1 MRVLLR
7 CDGSPQIGVG
17 HVVRALALAEE
28 AVSRGHTVSLLGRV
42 EGTLLESLVHGFGP
56 RLTLLGPEV
65 ERVPLAEVAL
75 AHDVVHVDHY
85 ELGTEV
91 LDEVDAA
98 AGSAGADRP
107 LLSAMADGEFGARP
121 ADVLIDPT
129 VGAELGAPPAR
140 ARWHLRGARF
150 TPLRAAVTDGIRSA
164 DPAASSS
171 GILTVLVVMG
181 GTDPTGCTP
190 LVVEALRRL
199 GLPLDVTVVSAPA
212 TAAALAAL
220 ADTWPA
226 GRLRVT
232 PPVRDLPSLMAA
244 ADVTVT
250 AAGTST
256 WELCALRRP
265 MALVSTV
272 ENQRVGHD
280 RVVAAGAGIG
290 LGGRDDVSD
299 VDATAER
306 LRPLLTDA
314 DLRERLAAAAHRLVD
329 GRGAWRVVGAWE
341 AARSA
346 SAPRV
351 DAPAVTVRPAGID
364 DARALWEWRNDP
376 ATRAASR
383 HHSVVPLEDH
393 LTWLR
398 ATLQRD
404 DRHLL
409 IGSVDGTDVG
419 TIRWDLEGD
428 REWEVSITVAGEAR
442 GRGMAGALLRA
453 GEQWLAGVTDV
464 RAYLAVVHTANEPSR
479 RVFVSGGY
487 APDLPADVAG
497 FERWVRTVR

>member
-1 MRVLLR
+1 MRILLR
-7 CDGSPQIGVG
+7 CDGSPQLGVG
-17 HVVRALALAEE
+17 HVVRAIALAEE
-28 AVSRGHTVSLLGRV
+28 AVARGHTVSLLGRV
-42 EGTLLESLVHGFGP
+42 EGALLESLVDGVGP
-56 RLTLLGPEV
+56 RLTLVGPEV
-65 ERVPLAEVAL
+65 GGRPFPEVAL
-75 AHDVVHVDHY
+75 EHDVVHVDHY
-85 ELGTEV
+85 GLGTEV
-91 LDEVDAA
+91 LDEVAAA
-98 AGSAGADRP
+98 AGSAGVDRP
-107 LLSAMADGEFGARP
+107 LLSVMADGEFGARP

-129 VGAELGAPPAR
+129 VGAELDEPPAR

-150 TPLRAAVTDGIRSA
+150 TPRRAAVTDATRSA
-164 DPAASSS
+164 DGAVSTS
-171 GILTVLVVMG
+171 GDLTVLVVMG

-190 LVVEALRRL
+190 LVVEALGRV

-212 TAAALAAL
+212 TEAALHAL

-232 PPVRDLPSLMAA
+232 PPVPDLPGLMAA
-244 ADVTVT
+244 AEVTLT

-265 MALVSTV
+265 MALVATV

-280 RVVAAGAGIG
+280 RVVAAGAAVG
-290 LGGRDDVSD
+290 LGGRDEVSD
-299 VDATAER
+299 VERTAAR

-329 GRGAWRVVGAWE
+329 GHGAWRVVGAWE

-351 DAPAVTVRPAGID
+351 DAPAVTVRPATVD

-383 HHSVVPLEDH
+383 HHSLVPLEDH
-393 LTWLR
+393 LAWLR
-398 ATLQRD
+398 ATLQRE

-409 IGSVDGTDVG
+409 IGSLDGADVG
-419 TIRWDLEGD
+419 TLRWDLEGD
-428 REWEVSITVAGEAR
+428 GEWEVSITVAGESR

-464 RAYLAVVHTANEPSR
+464 RAYLAAVHTTNEPSR

-487 APDLPADVAG
+487 APDLPADDAG